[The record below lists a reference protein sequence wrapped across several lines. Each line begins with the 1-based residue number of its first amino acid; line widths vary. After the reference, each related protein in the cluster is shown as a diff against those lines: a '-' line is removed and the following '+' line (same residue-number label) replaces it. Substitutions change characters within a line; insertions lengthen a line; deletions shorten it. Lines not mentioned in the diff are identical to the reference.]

1 MPTWKVL
8 TQPGRL
14 YSRRNQGLIPVHVI
28 VSESGSTTRSIRRKL
43 EGVLEHHTV
52 QPRQATHSKRKPPLS
67 RAVSH
72 GAMDQLPGMES
83 EWRRNLKLGRIQRQA
98 QVEPGARHVLADAL
112 GHTPEQGFLAWF
124 TE

>member
-1 MPTWKVL
+1 MSLSV
-8 TQPGRL
+8 
-14 YSRRNQGLIPVHVI
+14 NQGVPPDR
-28 VSESGSTTRSIRRKL
+28 SEVTAEPRGQECWSN
-43 EGVLEHHTV
+43 HTV

-72 GAMDQLPGMES
+72 GAMDQLPGMET